1 MNDIQNGLCIIF
13 FINLGMEKKEVMIR
27 GEELFNHS
35 GTFNR
40 YFKLGKQY
48 INYKAFSYKLQFSIP
63 LN

>member
-1 MNDIQNGLCIIF
+1 
-13 FINLGMEKKEVMIR
+13 MEKKEVMIR